1 MKNPI
6 FGIRKTRNDMKLFTR
21 PLLSVYL
28 LGLCIIYI
36 FILGLIPEAHTK
48 DIYYSIVITIIFIF
62 SYISATEGNKRF
74 AWIPILAIAVLWISE
89 LMNLPFLM
97 KAASITTFIFFFY
110 IIVKLMKKV
119 VVSKVV
125 TILEFTESINAY
137 LLFGIAGSLIFY
149 TIYKDFPGAFNMPD
163 TVHQGM
169 SNFVYFT
176 FVTLSTLGYGD
187 ITPLS
192 PFARSMSIFFSVS
205 GQLYLAMIVAVLV
218 GKFISRKTN

>member
-1 MKNPI
+1 MK
-6 FGIRKTRNDMKLFTR
+6 FFSRAY
-21 PLLSVYL
+21 LSAYL
-28 LGLCIIYI
+28 LGLSIIYI
-36 FILGLIPEAHTK
+36 FVLGLIPEGHTK
-48 DIYYSIVITIIFIF
+48 DLYYSIAITVIFIF
-62 SYISATEGNKRF
+62 SYVSATDGNKRYI
-74 AWIPILAIAVLWISE
+74 WIPVLAIAVLWVSE
-89 LMNLPFLM
+89 LMNLPVLR
-97 KAASITTFIFFFY
+97 KVSTITTFIFFFY
-110 IIVKLMKKV
+110 IIVKLMTKV
-119 VVSKVV
+119 VESKVV

-163 TVHQGM
+163 TAHQGM

-192 PFARSMSIFFSVS
+192 PFARSMSILFSVS

-218 GKFISRKTN
+218 GKYLSRKTN